1 MLLMQYFCLHGIL
14 PFSKSFPE
22 IESTWPTAKCK
33 GRKSF
38 DKLYYIITCATLCVN
53 FSSKSNTIN
62 VFPKHILKSKARNQS
77 IQARNKLFYHV
88 IVDNYLCNLSWKFL
102 IKIES
107 TLRSEIKEQASQLT
121 FMYRGRTVTS
131 SHWRCCIC
139 VSDLKT
145 RNFIKKRPQ
154 HRYFPVNIAEFLM
167 LPILKN
173 IYKRLP
179 FNFFNASLLHGPK
192 GLRYRLHDGVR
203 LQGPSHRFSFCFYS
217 GISRPEVS
225 PNLHSKT

>member
-77 IQARNKLFYHV
+77 IQARNKFFYHV
-88 IVDNYLCNLSWKFL
+88 IVDIIICATFRESFWSKLKARGGAKSKNRHPSWLSCTVVGLSQAATGGVVFVFQTFRPVTLSKKDLNTGTFL
-102 IKIES
+102 WI
-107 TLRSEIKEQASQLT
+107 LQ
-121 FMYRGRTVTS
+121 
-131 SHWRCCIC
+131 
-139 VSDLKT
+139 
-145 RNFIKKRPQ
+145 NF
-154 HRYFPVNIAEFLM
+154 
-167 LPILKN
+167 
-173 IYKRLP
+173 
-179 FNFFNASLLHGPK
+179 
-192 GLRYRLHDGVR
+192 
-203 LQGPSHRFSFCFYS
+203 
-217 GISRPEVS
+217 
-225 PNLHSKT
+225 